1 MRTADPDTY
10 VGIKDRKL
18 ARHISSKGV
27 VNTDI
32 DALREYKERKLAMES
47 QKSVKDEINSLNQR
61 MSNIEALLEKLIN
74 GIS

>member
-1 MRTADPDTY
+1 MRTFDPDTY

-18 ARHISSKGV
+18 ARQISSKGL
-27 VNTDI
+27 VNTDLE
-32 DALREYKERKLAMES
+32 ALKEYKDRKLAMEA

-61 MSNIEALLEKLIN
+61 MSNIEALLEKLVN

>member
-1 MRTADPDTY
+1 MRNFDQDTY
-10 VGIKDRKL
+10 VAIKDRKL
-18 ARHISSKGV
+18 ARQISSKGV

-47 QKSVKDEINSLNQR
+47 QKSVRNEINILNQR